1 VSQTVP
7 PVPDE
12 STGSASL
19 QFDRAEFSGAPAS
32 ASCSACQRAIVRQ
45 YYEVNGAVVCT
56 DCRQQITRSATEGSG
71 VRRFARA
78 LVAGTAAGALG
89 SLVYFGISKL
99 TGYEF
104 GLISILVGLGVG
116 AAVRWG
122 CYGRGGKLYQ
132 ALAVALTYLAIVST
146 YVPDVIEGF
155 KGAGDEQSV
164 AAASAEPGVAEVADT
179 SAGQSESDTP
189 PTLGGFVVA
198 LAFVMFVACAAPF
211 LAGVQ
216 NLMGIAIIGFGLWE
230 AWKINKRA
238 ELTITGP
245 HRLAVASSPV
255 TPPPLPAA

>member
-7 PVPDE
+7 EDP
-12 STGSASL
+12 TGSASL

-32 ASCSACQRAIVRQ
+32 ASCTACQRAIVRQ

-56 DCRQQITRSATEGSG
+56 DCRHQLTRSETEGSG
-71 VRRFARA
+71 LRRFARA

-116 AAVRWG
+116 GAVRWG

-146 YVPDVIEGF
+146 YVPDVIEGL
-155 KGAGDEQSV
+155 KGVGDEQRV
-164 AAASAEPGVAEVADT
+164 AAASAEPGVAAVADKST
-179 SAGQSESDTP
+179 TQSESDAP
-189 PTLGGFVVA
+189 PTLGRLFVA

-211 LAGVQ
+211 LGGVE
-216 NLMGIAIIGFGLWE
+216 NLMGLAIIGFGLWE
-230 AWKINKRA
+230 AWKINKRT

-245 HRLAVASSPV
+245 HRLAVASAPMA
-255 TPPPLPAA
+255 PPPLPAA